1 MVEVVTL
8 GETMLRL
15 SPVTVSTLEET
26 QQFQVDVGCRIKHR
40 RRYCKNGGAGRMD
53 IKTGRQFHWPF
64 DR

>member
-26 QQFQVDVGCRIKHR
+26 QQFQVAI
-40 RRYCKNGGAGRMD
+40 GGAESNVAVGIARM
-53 IKTGRQFHWPF
+53 GMQA
-64 DR
+64 

>member
-26 QQFQVDVGCRIKHR
+26 QLL
-40 RRYCKNGGAGRMD
+40 NE
-53 IKTGRQFHWPF
+53 T
-64 DR
+64 